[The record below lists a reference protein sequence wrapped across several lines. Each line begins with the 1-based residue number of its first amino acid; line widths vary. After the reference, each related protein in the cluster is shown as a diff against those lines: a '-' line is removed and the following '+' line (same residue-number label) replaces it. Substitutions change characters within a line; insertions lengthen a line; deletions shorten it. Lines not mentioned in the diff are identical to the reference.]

1 MRLALYQPDI
11 PPNVG
16 TMLRLCACLRVP
28 VDIIEP
34 CGFPF
39 SDKRL
44 KRAGLDYL
52 DAAEMTRHVTFD
64 AFLETIAG
72 RRLVLMSTRGDIVHH
87 AFRFTPSD
95 VVMMGREQSGVPDTV
110 HARAD
115 ARLRVPMAS
124 GLRSLNIAVTAGIA
138 ITEALRQIAGFPGE
152 AGEAHEPRPVE
163 RRSA

>member
-39 SDKRL
+39 SDKQLR
-44 KRAGLDYL
+44 RAGLDYL
-52 DAAEMTRHVTFD
+52 DGADMTRHITYD

-72 RRLVLMSTRGDIVHH
+72 RRLVLMSTKGEVAHH
-87 AFRFTPSD
+87 AFRFAPGD
-95 VVMMGREQSGVPDTV
+95 VVMVGRERLGVPPEV

-115 ARLRVPMAS
+115 ARLRVPIGA
-124 GLRSLNIAVTAGIA
+124 GLRSLNVAVTAGIA
-138 ITEALRQIAGFPGE
+138 LSEALRQIAGFPGE
-152 AGEAHEPRPVE
+152 AGEAHEARRTE
-163 RRSA
+163 RKSA